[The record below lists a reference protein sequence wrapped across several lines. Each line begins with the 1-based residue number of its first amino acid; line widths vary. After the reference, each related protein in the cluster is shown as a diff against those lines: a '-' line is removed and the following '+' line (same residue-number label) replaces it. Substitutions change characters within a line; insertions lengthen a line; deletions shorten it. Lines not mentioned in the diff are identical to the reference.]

1 MSTVIDLSRHGQRK
15 RSVPV
20 IDPHQWGKLAHESR
34 SHAIRGGLMPGLAG
48 GAEAV
53 AQRQEV
59 PLLPFTASAHE
70 HYEPAFTVGPTAI
83 GAATVQYNPQDV
95 PAYGYLRSIVLEV
108 SATGG
113 TIGTAVMNA
122 DYPYNCIQ
130 SVSLQDVNGA
140 NIVGPF
146 DGYSL
151 YLANVLGGYAFNN
164 NPANAPSFQGAQNP
178 NPIFYLRIP
187 VEISQHDGL
196 GSLANQNAASEFKV
210 SLTLNSTAG
219 ILTSGAF
226 GVAPTI
232 SIRGWLEAWTLPAAT
247 NNRGEPQAQ
256 VPPLLG
262 TGQFWSSTTRP
273 TAIGANIVPLTRVG
287 NLIRGVAIVGRTA
300 AGVRDSTVIPDPI
313 LWNWD
318 GNQIFNYSQRLASI
332 LLNEKMGGP
341 LTLPA
346 GVFFLPYNN
355 FRLGKMGNDSPDGW
369 LPTTSSSRIEL
380 QGVSAAAG
388 TIQLLTNEVAPV
400 EPNQAARFQ
409 VPSMTGTVQA

>member
-1 MSTVIDLSRHGQRK
+1 MSTAILSKHGRRK
-15 RSVPV
+15 RTPPV
-20 IDPHQWGKLAHESR
+20 IDPEQWGKLAHASR
-34 SHAIRGGLMPGLAG
+34 SHALSGGLIPGMSG
-48 GAEAV
+48 GADGAP
-53 AQRQEV
+53 QRQAM

-70 HYEPAFTVGPTAI
+70 HYEPAFTVGPTLM

-95 PAYGYLRSIVLEV
+95 PAYGYLRSILLEV

-113 TIGTAVMNA
+113 VIGTGVFNA
-122 DYPYNCIQ
+122 DWPFNAIQ

-140 NIVGPF
+140 NIVGPM

-151 YLANVLGGYAFNN
+151 YLANLLGGYGFNN
-164 NPANAPSFQGAQNP
+164 NPANAPSFVGAQSP
-178 NPIFYLRIP
+178 NPVFYLRIP
-187 VEISQHDGL
+187 VEISQNDGL

-219 ILTSGAF
+219 VLTSGAL
-226 GVAPTI
+226 GTAPTI
-232 SIRGWLEAWTLPAAT
+232 TIKGWLEAWTLPAAT

-262 TGQFWSSTTRP
+262 TGQFWSSTTRV
-273 TAIGANIVPLTRVG
+273 TALGANIVPLTRVG

-318 GNQIFNYSQRLASI
+318 GNQIFNYSQRLSSI
-332 LLNEKMGGP
+332 LLNEKMGGA

-346 GVFFLPYNN
+346 GVFFLPYNML
-355 FRLGKMGNDSPDGW
+355 RLGKMGNDGPDGW